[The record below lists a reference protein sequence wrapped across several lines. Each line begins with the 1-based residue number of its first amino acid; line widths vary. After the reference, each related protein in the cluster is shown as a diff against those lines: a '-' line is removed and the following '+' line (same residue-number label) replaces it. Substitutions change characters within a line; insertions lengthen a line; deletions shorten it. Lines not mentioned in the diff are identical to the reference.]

1 MKYRVWE
8 LDAFRGICILGMVI
22 VHLLY
27 DLIDLYQLVS
37 WDYPPIIRF
46 LMAWGGILFVVLSGI
61 CATLG
66 SKSVRRGLMVLCAG
80 LLVSTVTVGL
90 YHFGFAGKGII
101 IYFGVLHCLGFCM
114 ILWWLFKRLPA
125 WLLAMLSAAIIAVG
139 YYVDMLPP
147 VNVYYL
153 MPFGMPWKGF
163 SSSDYFP
170 LLPYL
175 GWFLLGSVIG
185 RTAYRKQETLLPTL
199 NPQKPVLRFLRFC
212 GRHSLWIYL
221 LHQPILSGGLMLL
234 SLLK

>member
-1 MKYRVWE
+1 V
-8 LDAFRGICILGMVI
+8 
-22 VHLLY
+22 
-27 DLIDLYQLVS
+27 
-37 WDYPPIIRF
+37 
-46 LMAWGGILFVVLSGI
+46 
-61 CATLG
+61 
-66 SKSVRRGLMVLCAG
+66 
-80 LLVSTVTVGL
+80 
-90 YHFGFAGKGII
+90 
-101 IYFGVLHCLGFCM
+101 
-114 ILWWLFKRLPA
+114 FKRLPA
-125 WLLAMLSAAIIAVG
+125 WLLAIISAAIIAVG